1 MCSSTSPSQAI
12 EPVGEVWKPRTR
24 VDKDLARTR
33 SSSFVATSVLDVLV
47 SLLVFCSLQDIAL
60 PTSGLVKGFV
70 CDTSFSDCYF
80 REDSEEFCPL
90 LRALCALPSS
100 YLTRLYYCLW
110 IVDRLL

>member
-80 REDSEEFCPL
+80 REDSRGFL
-90 LRALCALPSS
+90 SFASS
-100 YLTRLYYCLW
+100 S
-110 IVDRLL
+110 